1 MIRFRQFLRNEQLAE
16 EVATTRRQGIQ
27 HLSNMKP
34 EQFVQWMKTVRT
46 EMSGVLKNIKAVM
59 KIDGLG
65 FRFGKDRS
73 GKVFIEGSR
82 TGPISDE
89 GAFSAYARG
98 KTDDI
103 EIISRAVHYDDI
115 LKLFQTS
122 DFMSAIPQNTKI
134 VAELFYNPMAKEN
147 DMGITFVTVQY
158 DKKKLG
164 SQMTIMPYTVLQADI
179 GRDHPQ
185 KDSILKALYA
195 KSDDKI
201 KIINP
206 NLNFTEIDVS
216 IFANEASA
224 IPEDALTILKSRKP
238 ADKPAKQNLLNMIQ
252 KIKDDLAD
260 YLLNHPGIEGKFK
273 LGPDIE
279 GIVLHLP
286 DKEGTA
292 PYKITTPEFKSAHAA
307 QKGQ

>member
-1 MIRFRQFLRNEQLAE
+1 MISFRAFVRLTE

-27 HLSNMKP
+27 HLTDMKP

-65 FRFGKDRS
+65 FRCGKDKS

-122 DFMSAIPQNTKI
+122 DFMSAVPKNTKI
-134 VAELFYNPMAKEN
+134 VAELFYNPMAKES

-158 DKKKLG
+158 DKRKLG
-164 SQMTIMPYTVLQADI
+164 SLMSIMPYTVLQADT
-179 GRDHPQ
+179 GMEHPD
-185 KDSILKALYA
+185 KAAILKALYS

-201 KIINP
+201 KIIDP
-206 NLNFTEIDVS
+206 NLKFTEIDVS
-216 IFANEASA
+216 VYANAASV
-224 IPEDALTILKSRKP
+224 IPEDTLAILKSRKP
-238 ADKPAKQNLLNMIQ
+238 ADKPAKQNLLNIIQ

-260 YLLNHPGIEGKFK
+260 YLLKHPGIEGKFR
-273 LGPDIE
+273 LGPEIE
-279 GIVLHLP
+279 GVVLHLP
-286 DKEGTA
+286 GKEGTS
-292 PYKITTPEFKSAHAA
+292 PYKITTQDFKSAHSA
-307 QKGQ
+307 QRK